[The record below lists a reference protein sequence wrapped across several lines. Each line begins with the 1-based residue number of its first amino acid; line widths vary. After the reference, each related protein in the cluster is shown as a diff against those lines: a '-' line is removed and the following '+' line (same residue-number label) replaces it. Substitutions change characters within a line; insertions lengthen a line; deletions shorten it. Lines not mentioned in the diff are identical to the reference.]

1 MLNLTIFETVYLGMS
16 VSLVVIGYLNLTS
29 FMSFQSG
36 LEMLL
41 LCAVL
46 LLLRQVVDK

>member
-1 MLNLTIFETVYLGMS
+1 MLNLTRFETVYLGMS
-16 VSLVVIGYLNLTS
+16 VSLVVIGYLDLTP

-36 LEMLL
+36 LELLL
-41 LCAVL
+41 LCTVL